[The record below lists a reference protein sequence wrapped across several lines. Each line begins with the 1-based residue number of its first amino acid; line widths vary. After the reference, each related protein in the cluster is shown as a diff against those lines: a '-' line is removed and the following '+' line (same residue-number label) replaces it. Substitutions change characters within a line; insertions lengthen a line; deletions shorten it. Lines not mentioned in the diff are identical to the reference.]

1 MRVPLV
7 DGQGNFGSV
16 DGDPA
21 AAYRYTEC
29 KMKKVAELLLKDI
42 DKDTVD
48 FTPNFDGSV
57 EEPMVLPAAY
67 PNLLVNGSDGIAV
80 GMATKIP
87 PHNLGEVIDG
97 CVAMIDNPEIPLPEI
112 DGDHSQVPDFPTAGH
127 IHGKAGIYKAYETG
141 RGKVIMRGNVHFEEM
156 KNGKWSIIID
166 ELPFQVNKARLVE
179 DIANL
184 VKQKEGRRYHRTA
197 R

>member
-1 MRVPLV
+1 MAQPWNMRVPLV

-97 CVAMIDNPEIPLPEI
+97 CVAMIDNPENSSTRI
-112 DGDHSQVPDFPTAGH
+112 DGNYSWSRLSNSSTHS
-127 IHGKAGIYKAYETG
+127 
-141 RGKVIMRGNVHFEEM
+141 R
-156 KNGKWSIIID
+156 
-166 ELPFQVNKARLVE
+166 
-179 DIANL
+179 
-184 VKQKEGRRYHRTA
+184 
-197 R
+197 